1 MLATDPM
8 KFGIHAGLWMKTWQD
23 DLSPIFVTAAEIGFD
38 GVEVSLLGIGRDR
51 AKAICAQAEQCG
63 LELTCS
69 TGLGP
74 EADPTSANP
83 EVRSNAVAVLSEA
96 IEITALLGSKGLA
109 GVVAAPWGVFDPA
122 NKVARAERSA
132 QTLGRLD
139 GLLAES
145 GVTLGVEA
153 LNRFESDLTSTA
165 AETCAI
171 ARATGSDHIGVL
183 LDSFHMNI
191 EEKDPP
197 AAIRAAGKTLCHYHV
212 SDNDRGV
219 PGSGRYDFT
228 ADAGALKQ
236 IGYDGWIV
244 AEMFVTAGN
253 PASADLNIWRD
264 IEPDPTRAAVQTL
277 AYLRKVFGDV
287 R

>member
-1 MLATDPM
+1 M
-8 KFGIHAGLWMKTWQD
+8 KFGIHAGLWMKTWED
-23 DLSPIFVTAAEIGFD
+23 DLAPIFAAAAEIGFD

-51 AKAICAQAEQCG
+51 AEGIRAQAAQCG

-74 EADPTSANP
+74 EADPTSADP
-83 EVRSNAVAVLSEA
+83 EVRKNAITVLTEA
-96 IEITALLGSKGLA
+96 IEVTALLGSKGLA

-122 NKVARAERSA
+122 NKAIRAERAA
-132 QTLGRLD
+132 QTLGQLD
-139 GLLAES
+139 GILS
-145 GVTLGVEA
+145 QHRVTLGIEA

-171 ARATGSDHIGVL
+171 ARASGSDRVGVL

-191 EEKDPP
+191 EEKDPS
-197 AAIRAAGKTLCHYHV
+197 AAIRAAGKALCHYHV

-219 PGSGRYDFT
+219 PGSGRYDFPS
-228 ADAGALKQ
+228 DAIALKE
-236 IGYDGWIV
+236 IGYKGWVV
-244 AEMFVTAGN
+244 AEMFVIAGN

-264 IEPDPTRAAVQTL
+264 IEPDPTHAAIQTL

-287 R
+287 C

>member
-1 MLATDPM
+1 MM
-8 KFGIHAGLWMKTWQD
+8 KFGIHAGLWMKTWAD
-23 DLSPIFVTAAEIGFD
+23 DPAPIFKTAADIGFD
-38 GVEVSLLGIGRDR
+38 GVEVSLLGIGMDR
-51 AKAICAQAEQCG
+51 AAMIGKQAADCG

-74 EADPTSANP
+74 DADPTSPDADI
-83 EVRSNAVAVLSEA
+83 RANAVAVLSEA
-96 IEITALLGSKGLA
+96 IEITRTLGAHGLA

-122 NKVARAERSA
+122 NKAARAERAA
-132 QTLGRLD
+132 QTLGSLD
-139 GLLAES
+139 KVLKDAD
-145 GVTLGVEA
+145 VTLGIEG

-171 ARATGSDHIGVL
+171 ARAAGSDRIGVL

-191 EEKDPP
+191 EEKNPS
-197 AAIRAAGKTLCHYHV
+197 AALRAARDTLVHYHI

-219 PGSGRYDFT
+219 PGSGHYDFP
-228 ADAGALKQ
+228 ADSKALRE

-244 AEMFVTAGN
+244 AEMFVMAGN

-264 IEPDPTRAAVQTL
+264 IEPDPTEAAKQTL
-277 AYLRKVFGDV
+277 SYMKEVFGHV
-287 R
+287 S

>member
-1 MLATDPM
+1 M

-23 DLSPIFVTAAEIGFD
+23 DLAPIFATAAEIGFD
-38 GVEVSLLGIGRDR
+38 GVEVSLLGVGRNR
-51 AKAICAQAEQCG
+51 ADTIRAEAAKCG

-74 EADPTSANP
+74 EADPTSADP
-83 EVRSNAVAVLSEA
+83 DVRKNAIAVLSEA
-96 IEITALLGSKGLA
+96 IEVTALLGSRGLA

-122 NKVARAERSA
+122 NKMARAALAAKTLA
-132 QTLGRLD
+132 QLDGVLTEQGITLGI
-139 GLLAES
+139 
-145 GVTLGVEA
+145 EA

-197 AAIRAAGKTLCHYHV
+197 AAIRAAAKTLCHYHI

-219 PGSGRYDFT
+219 PGSGRYDFS
-228 ADAGALKQ
+228 ADAAALKD
-236 IGYDGWIV
+236 IGYDGWVV
-244 AEMFVTAGN
+244 AEMFVIAGN

-264 IEPDPTRAAVQTL
+264 IEPNPTRAAIQTL
-277 AYLRKVFGDV
+277 AYMRKVFRDV
-287 R
+287 C